1 VNLTSLLGLL
11 GPLLVTIY
19 TYNYARWAG
28 KQGLRRG
35 AVGLYLLAL
44 GTLVAPAWLLL
55 WPH

>member
-1 VNLTSLLGLL
+1 LL
-11 GPLLVTIY
+11 GPLLVAIY

-35 AVGLYLLAL
+35 AVGLYVLAL
-44 GTLVAPAWLLL
+44 AAVVVPGWLLF